1 MWTVES
7 IILGGL
13 AYFEWAQQAKCGQ
26 RADNHMFNTSEA
38 NHTWHALM
46 KKFDD
51 KLYEKICSHQF
62 TWDTI
67 KKPCYIPMQ
76 FNNNK
81 YAKMFNVPTPN
92 DQTHR
97 KATYIILH

>member
-1 MWTVES
+1 MR
-7 IILGGL
+7 
-13 AYFEWAQQAKCGQ
+13 Y
-26 RADNHMFNTSEA
+26 H
-38 NHTWHALM
+38 
-46 KKFDD
+46 
-51 KLYEKICSHQF
+51 
-62 TWDTI
+62 

-97 KATYIILH
+97 KATYIILQ